1 MDSEGSQSQGR
12 RASPEAVRANPRVD
26 VGKLREAEQAVRE
39 LRQRGVGPPTPMVRS
54 PFDKQPTS
62 RKSEIVPR

>member
-1 MDSEGSQSQGR
+1 MDSEGRQSQGG
-12 RASPEAVRANPRVD
+12 RASPELVRANPRVD

-62 RKSEIVPR
+62 RKRGAAPL